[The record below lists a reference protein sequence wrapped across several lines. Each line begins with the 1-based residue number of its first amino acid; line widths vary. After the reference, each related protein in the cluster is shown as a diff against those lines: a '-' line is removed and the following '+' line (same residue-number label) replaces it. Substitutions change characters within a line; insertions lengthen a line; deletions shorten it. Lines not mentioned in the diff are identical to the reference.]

1 MVGSGAGWR
10 GFGLSGLLL
19 RLARCVWAQCP
30 ARRAE
35 RRPHAGEGHT
45 TARALLFLLAF
56 SGKEKEEELVVTDA
70 LWATTEL
77 RESGA
82 ESGCGDVGEVA
93 AMSSADL

>member
-1 MVGSGAGWR
+1 MTRAPR
-10 GFGLSGLLL
+10 GNAVPTLAKVIRPPALSSSCSPSL
-19 RLARCVWAQCP
+19 
-30 ARRAE
+30 
-35 RRPHAGEGHT
+35 
-45 TARALLFLLAF
+45 
-56 SGKEKEEELVVTDA
+56 EKRKEELVVTGA